1 MARSDDE
8 ADSSTDKS
16 SDLPEF
22 GIAPSEGPG
31 EALDRSSPELQGN
44 NVLRSSAVMAVGT
57 VISRITGV
65 GRDIALVAALGFGT
79 LADVYTL
86 GNTLPNSV
94 YLLLVGGALG
104 AVFVPQLVR
113 HLREDDDNGDAYA
126 NRLITL
132 TSIVLLILA
141 VTTVVA
147 APFLV
152 NLYTPSN
159 YSELDNQLATA
170 FARFFLP
177 QIFFYGLYTMLSQ
190 VLNSRGHFAMP
201 MFVPILNNLV
211 VIAMFLGFIAV
222 VGTAST
228 VGSLTQGQLLWLGIG
243 TTTGVV
249 IQALALIP
257 VMSRVGFKIQP
268 RFDFRGSG
276 LGKTAKLA
284 GWTVAMVLANQ
295 IALLVTARLA
305 AGANIIASEAGVV
318 EQGLATFDKA
328 YLVFMLPN
336 SVITISV
343 VTAILPRMSH
353 SAASGKFHEV
363 SDQLAESARLIAAL
377 IVPAAAILI
386 AFGPLITT
394 VVFSFGA
401 GSGPAATYT
410 GVVVSAFAFGL
421 PSFALFYLLIRGW
434 YALSDTRSPFV
445 VTALFNGLLVVF
457 AIFLFEIAPAGL
469 KVVSLATAE
478 TIASWIGLVVAWA
491 WLSRRLGGLHTRQT
505 SFTIAK
511 MMVAGTAGASLGYL
525 TTVAFRTLWAN
536 ELNPGQ
542 VGGPLVSV
550 MSLLIGV
557 TVTMVVYLAISRV
570 LMIEEVNS
578 GVRMVTSR
586 IPGLRR

>member
-1 MARSDDE
+1 MATSDGSH
-8 ADSSTDKS
+8 SSAQGDQ
-16 SDLPEF
+16 PEF
-22 GIAPSEGPG
+22 GVPPEEGPG
-31 EALDRSSPELQGN
+31 QALDRDTGRGT
-44 NVLRSSAVMAVGT
+44 VLRSSAVMAVGT

-132 TSIVLLILA
+132 TSIVLLVLA
-141 VTTVVA
+141 ITTVIA
-147 APFLV
+147 APWIV
-152 NLYTPSN
+152 NLYTPNN
-159 YSELDNQLATA
+159 YSQLDNELATA

-201 MFVPILNNLV
+201 MFVPILNNIV
-211 VIAMFLGFIAV
+211 VICMFIGFIAV

-228 VGSLTQGQLLWLGIG
+228 VESLTRDQLLWLGIG
-243 TTTGVV
+243 TTAGVV

-257 VMSRVGFKIQP
+257 VMSRVSFRFRP

-336 SVITISV
+336 SVITISI
-343 VTAILPRMSH
+343 VTAMLPRMSH
-353 SAASGKFHEV
+353 SAASGELGDV
-363 SDQLAESARLIAAL
+363 SEQLSDSARLISSL

-386 AFGPLITT
+386 AFGPLVTT
-394 VVFSFGA
+394 VVFAFGA
-401 GSGPAATYT
+401 GAGPAATYT

-445 VTALFNGLLVVF
+445 VTALFNGLLIVF
-457 AIFLFEIAPAGL
+457 AIVFYEIAPPGL
-469 KVVSLATAE
+469 KVVSLAVAE
-478 TIASWIGLVVAWA
+478 TIASWIGLFVAWA
-491 WLSRRLGGLHTRQT
+491 WLSRRVGGLQTRRT
-505 SFTIAK
+505 VVSVAK
-511 MMVAGTAGASLGYL
+511 MMLAGTAGAALGFL
-525 TTVAFRTLWAN
+525 GALAFRAFWSATQLN

-542 VGGPLVSV
+542 VGGPLLSAVSLV
-550 MSLLIGV
+550 IGV
-557 TVTMVVYLAISRV
+557 AITMIVYLGMSR
-570 LMIEEVNS
+570 LLLIEEVNN
-578 GVRMVTSR
+578 GVRMVTAR